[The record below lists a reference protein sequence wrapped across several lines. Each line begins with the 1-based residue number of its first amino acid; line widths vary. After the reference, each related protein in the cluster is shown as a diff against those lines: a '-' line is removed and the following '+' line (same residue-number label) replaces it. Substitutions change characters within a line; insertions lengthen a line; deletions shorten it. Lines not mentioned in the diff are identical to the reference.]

1 MADLKKFK
9 HFTVS
14 SMAFGTWRIGGG
26 FWRASHARDGEWTAS
41 IKRAIELGITTID
54 TAEMYGNG
62 HAEELVGEAIKG
74 FERDKLFIVSKVWP
88 SHASYE
94 KVLKSAKASS
104 QRLGTHIDLYLLHA
118 PSRTVPLCETISA
131 FERLVDD
138 GIIRFFGLSNFDS
151 SGIQKAMS
159 CCKKYEVVAIQN
171 HFSLL
176 SRKDENDALLFARN
190 NGLMYMAYTPL
201 ENGILTR
208 NEFLNEIGK
217 KYNKTASQVALNWY
231 ISVDNLVPI
240 VKASTPAH
248 VEENA
253 QAMEWRLSR
262 EDWEAINNHFRTKGY
277 LKEKVV
283 SFFKS
288 MRP

>member
-1 MADLKKFK
+1 
-9 HFTVS
+9 
-14 SMAFGTWRIGGG
+14 
-26 FWRASHARDGEWTAS
+26 
-41 IKRAIELGITTID
+41 
-54 TAEMYGNG
+54 
-62 HAEELVGEAIKG
+62 
-74 FERDKLFIVSKVWP
+74 
-88 SHASYE
+88 
-94 KVLKSAKASS
+94 
-104 QRLGTHIDLYLLHA
+104 
-118 PSRTVPLCETISA
+118 
-131 FERLVDD
+131 
-138 GIIRFFGLSNFDS
+138 
-151 SGIQKAMS
+151 MS